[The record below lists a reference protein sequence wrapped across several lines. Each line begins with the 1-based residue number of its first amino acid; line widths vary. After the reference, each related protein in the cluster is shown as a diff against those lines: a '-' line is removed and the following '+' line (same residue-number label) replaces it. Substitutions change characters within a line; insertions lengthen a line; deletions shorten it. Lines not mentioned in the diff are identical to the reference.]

1 MKILVISSYLP
12 FPLHSGG
19 HIRLYN
25 LIKNLSND
33 NEITLICEKRD
44 LQTDEDVEK
53 VKKICKKVITVKRKK
68 QWSFSNIIKTGFSFD
83 PFLLV
88 GHKSE
93 EMKDLI
99 RDELVKENFDLIHV
113 ETFYVLQ
120 NLPDGEA
127 GLPKVSMPII
137 LAEHN
142 IEYLVYKRYA
152 DLASPLLRPILNI
165 DVLKIKNK
173 EEQAWK
179 KVFKLIAVSE
189 AEKKIMKRA
198 DTVIIPNGVDANKFK
213 FRSFDKIGSEKR
225 ILFIG
230 DFKWLQNRDALE
242 YILSQI
248 WPKIKQQLSL
258 LHQDIDLKLWV
269 VGRNLPDSFN
279 KYSGKEI
286 IFDTRNKMEAW
297 EIFRK
302 AYLLL
307 APLRAGGG
315 TSYKVLEAMSTGVG
329 VVTTNLGIEGLGA
342 KNGVHVLSAEN
353 SDELANCVVNL
364 ITDHSLYRKIT
375 LNSRRFIEENYDWK
389 IISDKLNKVYMSSL

>member
-12 FPLHSGG
+12 FPLYSGG

-25 LIKNLSND
+25 LIKNLSDD

-44 LQTDEDVEK
+44 FQTDEDVEK

-68 QWSFSNIIKTGFSFD
+68 QWSLSNIIKTGFSLD

-120 NLPDGEA
+120 NLP
-127 GLPKVSMPII
+127 KVSMPII

-152 DLASPLLRPILNI
+152 DLASPFLRPILNI

-179 KVFKLIAVSE
+179 KAFKLIAVSE

-198 DTVIIPNGVDANKFK
+198 DTVIIPNGVDTDKFK

-225 ILFIG
+225 VLFIG

-269 VGRNLPDSFN
+269 VGRSLPESFK
-279 KYSGKEI
+279 KYSDREI

-302 AYLLL
+302 SYLLL

-329 VVTTNLGIEGLGA
+329 VVTTNLGIDGLGA
-342 KNGVHVLSAEN
+342 KSGVHVLSAEN

-364 ITDHSLYRKIT
+364 ITDHSLYRKLI

>member
-44 LQTDEDVEK
+44 SQTDEDVEK

-88 GHKSE
+88 GHKSD

-198 DTVIIPNGVDANKFK
+198 DTVIIPNGVDTNKFK
-213 FRSFDKIGSEKR
+213 FRSFDKS
-225 ILFIG
+225 
-230 DFKWLQNRDALE
+230 
-242 YILSQI
+242 LSVVFR
-248 WPKIKQQLSL
+248 QL
-258 LHQDIDLKLWV
+258 
-269 VGRNLPDSFN
+269 
-279 KYSGKEI
+279 
-286 IFDTRNKMEAW
+286 
-297 EIFRK
+297 
-302 AYLLL
+302 
-307 APLRAGGG
+307 
-315 TSYKVLEAMSTGVG
+315 
-329 VVTTNLGIEGLGA
+329 
-342 KNGVHVLSAEN
+342 
-353 SDELANCVVNL
+353 
-364 ITDHSLYRKIT
+364 
-375 LNSRRFIEENYDWK
+375 
-389 IISDKLNKVYMSSL
+389 

>member
-53 VKKICKKVITVKRKK
+53 IKKICKKVITVKRKK
-68 QWSFSNIIKTGFSFD
+68 QWSVENILKTGFSLD

-93 EMKDLI
+93 EMKNLI

-120 NLPDGEA
+120 NLP
-127 GLPKVSMPII
+127 KVSIPVV

-142 IEYLVYKRYA
+142 VEYLVYERYA
-152 DLASPLLRPILNI
+152 SLTSPVLRPLLYLDI
-165 DVLKIKNK
+165 LKIKQREEKAWNK
-173 EEQAWK
+173 A
-179 KVFKLIAVSE
+179 FKLIAVSQ
-189 AEKKIMKRA
+189 AEKKIMKRP
-198 DTVIIPNGVDANKFK
+198 DTVIIPNGVDTERFS
-213 FRSFDKIGSEKR
+213 FRSFEKIGKER
-225 ILFIG
+225 RVLFIG

-248 WPKIKQQLSL
+248 WPKIKQQLLL
-258 LHQDIDLKLWV
+258 LHQEIDLKLWV
-269 VGRNLPDSFN
+269 VGRNLPDSFK
-279 KYSGKEI
+279 KYSSKEI
-286 IFDTRNKMEAW
+286 IFDAKNKDEAW

-375 LNSRRFIEENYDWK
+375 LNSRKFIEENYDWR
-389 IISDKLNKVYMSSL
+389 IISDKLNKVYMSCL